1 MYEDYFGLSKKPFS
15 IVPDPRFFY
24 QSNGHREALA
34 HLLYGLNNEGGF
46 VLLTGD
52 VGTGKTTVCRRLL
65 EHLPENLEVAFILN
79 PKLTVEELL
88 AAICSEFGITIPQ
101 GQITNWQMVSLI
113 NDYLLNLHSQGRR
126 AVLILEE
133 AQNLASEVLEQI
145 RLLTN
150 LETKEYKL
158 LQVIMIGQP
167 ELIQTLAE
175 SRFIQLSQRITAR
188 YHLGPLSREE
198 VAQYV
203 HYRLS
208 VAGKDSHRL
217 FPSSTLNRLFRLSGG
232 VPRIINVICDRA
244 LLGAFVQ
251 GKDQIDSKTLI
262 KAAQE
267 VSGRTN
273 LRKPLSSMGAFAFL
287 GFLLIITIGL
297 AYFLLRPTFFTHI
310 TQFPVP
316 SAVQAKKAEA
326 EKILPPKVTLTLPE
340 GVSGKATHGQA
351 LETLFK
357 LWGGAYTSGDSCR
370 QAQNQGLRCLEGKG
384 SIISLHQM
392 NKPAVL
398 TLYEKDKGEYFATLV
413 GLNKKGASLWLGQE
427 LRTVDSQ
434 ELIRLWTGNYW
445 LLWRSPQGFTQDLK
459 PGSNG
464 PAVVWLRKQLALARG
479 EAAEPGLS
487 QSYDQLLMDQ
497 VKKYQISI
505 GLNPDGIVGARTI
518 LPLTAL
524 GDSQDPV
531 LYKGKGDL

>member
-34 HLLYGLNNEGGF
+34 HLLYGLNTEGGF

-52 VGTGKTTVCRRLL
+52 VGTGKTTVCRCLL

-88 AAICSEFGITIPQ
+88 AAICSEFGITVPQ

-113 NDYLLNLHSQGRR
+113 NDYLLNLHSLGRR

-133 AQNLASEVLEQI
+133 AQNLAPEVLEQI

-167 ELIQTLAE
+167 ELVQTLAE
-175 SRFIQLSQRITAR
+175 TRFIQLSQRITAR
-188 YHLGPLSREE
+188 FHLGPLSREE
-198 VAQYV
+198 VTQYV

-244 LLGAFVQ
+244 LLGTFVQ
-251 GKDQIDSKTLI
+251 GKDQVDSKTLI

-273 LRKPLSSMGAFAFL
+273 LRKPLSSVAFTFL
-287 GFLLIITIGL
+287 GFLLIIAAGVG
-297 AYFLLRPTFFTHI
+297 YFILRPTFLTHI
-310 TQFPVP
+310 AQFPVP

-326 EKILPPKVTLTLPE
+326 EKTLPPKATLTLPE
-340 GVSGKATHGQA
+340 GVAGKATRTPA
-351 LETLFK
+351 METLFK
-357 LWGGAYTSGDSCR
+357 LWGGSYTSEDSCK
-370 QAQNQGLRCLEGKG
+370 QAQIQGLRCLEGKG
-384 SIISLHQM
+384 SLISLRQM

-398 TLYEKDKGEYFATLV
+398 TLYEKNKGEYFATLV
-413 GLNKKGASLWLGQE
+413 GLKKETASLWLGQE
-427 LRTVDSQ
+427 MMTVDNQ

-445 LLWRSPQGFTQDLK
+445 LLWRSPKGFTQDLK
-459 PGSNG
+459 PGSSG
-464 PAVVWLRKQLALARG
+464 PVVAWLGKQLALARG
-479 EAAEPGLS
+479 ETAGPGLS
-487 QSYDQLLMDQ
+487 QSYDNLLMDQ
-497 VKKYQISI
+497 VKKFQISI
-505 GLNPDGIVGARTI
+505 GLNPDGIVGSRTI

-524 GDSQDPV
+524 GDNQDPV